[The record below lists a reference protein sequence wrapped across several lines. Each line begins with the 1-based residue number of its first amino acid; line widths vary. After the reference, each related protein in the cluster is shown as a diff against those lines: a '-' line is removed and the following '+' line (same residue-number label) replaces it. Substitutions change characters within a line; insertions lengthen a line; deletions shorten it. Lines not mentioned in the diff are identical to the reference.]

1 VDIEFRFVL
10 ALPGIS
16 TIKRTST
23 VNDQTVSQD
32 DKNIALL
39 THLGGI
45 FFSFLPALIVWLL
58 KKDQSPFLADQAKE
72 ALNFQITVIIGI
84 AIGIVLTVILI
95 GVLIIWGVA
104 IANLILCIVA
114 AVKAS
119 SGEQYRYPF
128 ALRLIK

>member
-1 VDIEFRFVL
+1 M
-10 ALPGIS
+10 
-16 TIKRTST
+16 
-23 VNDQTVSQD
+23 NDETVSQD

-45 FFSFLPALIVWLL
+45 FFTFIPALIVWLL
-58 KKDQSPFLADQAKE
+58 KKDESPFLADQAKE
-72 ALNFQITVIIGI
+72 ALNFQITVIIGL
-84 AIGIVLTVILI
+84 AIGVVLTVILVGI
-95 GVLIIWGVA
+95 LVIWGVG

-119 SGEQYRYPF
+119 AGEKYRYPF

>member
-1 VDIEFRFVL
+1 M
-10 ALPGIS
+10 
-16 TIKRTST
+16 
-23 VNDQTVSQD
+23 NDQTVSQD